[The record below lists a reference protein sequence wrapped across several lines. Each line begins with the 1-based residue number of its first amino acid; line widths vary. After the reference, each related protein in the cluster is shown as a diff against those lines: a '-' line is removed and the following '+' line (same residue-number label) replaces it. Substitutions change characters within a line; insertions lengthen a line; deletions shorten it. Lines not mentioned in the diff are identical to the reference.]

1 MINATWRKRFFIL
14 QNRLYMYPPPE
25 PLPITRAFWVASG
38 LVTFVVLAFCV
49 YFILYLTGRHDAFM
63 TNAEDL
69 GIMDQV
75 FWSITHGH
83 LPHQTICNI
92 LHDTNCYNLSG
103 IPRFAIH
110 FEPILFPLSLF
121 YLILPGPKTL
131 QVVQTVIVALGAYPA
146 FWLARLRLRS
156 EWAAVGIAVL
166 YLLYPGLQQAT
177 VFDFHAVTL
186 TAAFLMFTLYFMYT
200 RRTVWLFVFALLAI
214 ACKEELSGVIALY
227 GLWSIIFQRRWRTGL
242 ALMLIGVA
250 WFAIITYGI
259 YPAFSPTGK
268 PLLIGR
274 YASLGNGPVEIFKNV
289 VLHPRSFL
297 HNYVLEH
304 DRFNYLK
311 SLFVPTGYLLLLAP
325 WIWLLALPT
334 LAVNMLSSNPTM
346 YSGMFQY
353 NAEMVPVLIF
363 ATIEA
368 FVLILWLA
376 QRITARLSA
385 RNGVEHKL
393 SPASISGA
401 GWQSRRWLYS
411 GLLALLTCLVLLSS
425 IRSDYF
431 FHGNMPFSQSFHWP
445 QTTQHD
451 LLGQRIASMIPSD
464 ASVSAQT
471 MLVPHISQRA
481 RIYQFPYAKDV
492 ADYIFV
498 DVTGDIYPYYDA
510 IDYAYDVKTLWA
522 DGKHQVVTAQD
533 GYLLLK
539 RSVLAS
545 GHAPTSTVQVTD
557 GADNTALLMTPQLSE
572 NFCSYMYA
580 SPQEITNPLHA
591 TFTDTHGGG
600 SLDLLGFNVGAPSKF
615 SKSGGYMTITTYWK
629 IPASV
634 TPSLQ
639 PLFFLRGSDG
649 KQYFAS
655 NDVPAILWCQTNMWK
670 PGMVVKLTTRLFGLQ
685 RLPAPNGL
693 AYMSIAVLPLTET
706 SSTIMNV
713 EPRLPVHVMNAP
725 RVVSAIPGANA
736 LQLVPMT
743 ITP

>member
-1 MINATWRKRFFIL
+1 MTR
-14 QNRLYMYPPPE
+14 
-25 PLPITRAFWVASG
+25 TRAFWLASG
-38 LVTFVVLAFCV
+38 LVTLVVLAFCI
-49 YFILYLTGRHDAFM
+49 YFISYLTIQHDAFM

-75 FWSITHGH
+75 FWSITSGH

-92 LHDTNCYNLSG
+92 LHDTNCYSLDG

-121 YLILPGPKTL
+121 YLIWPSPKTL
-131 QVVQTVIVALGAYPA
+131 LVVQTVIVALGAYPA
-146 FWLARLRLRS
+146 YWLARLRLRN
-156 EWAAVGIAVL
+156 EWASVGIAVL
-166 YLLYPGLQQAT
+166 YLLYPGLQQAL

-186 TAAFLMFTLYFMYT
+186 TASLLMFTLYFMYT
-200 RRTVWLFVFALLAI
+200 QRTVWLFVFALLAI
-214 ACKEELSGVIALY
+214 ACKEEVCGIIALY

-242 ALMLIGVA
+242 ALMVIGVA
-250 WFAIITYGI
+250 WFAIITYVI

-274 YASLGNGPVEIFKNV
+274 YASLGNGPVEIFKTV

-297 HNYVLEH
+297 NNYVLEH

-353 NAEMVPVLIF
+353 NAEIVPVLIF

-368 FVLILWLA
+368 IVLILWLV
-376 QRITARLSA
+376 QLVTARFSVQGAAERKPSSA
-385 RNGVEHKL
+385 F
-393 SPASISGA
+393 ASAS
-401 GWQSRRWLYS
+401 GWQSRRWLHA
-411 GLLALLTCLVLLSS
+411 GLLALLTGLVLVCSV
-425 IRSDYF
+425 RSDYY
-431 FHGNMPFSQSFHWP
+431 FHGNMPFSQNFHWP
-445 QTTQHD
+445 QVTQHNI
-451 LLGQRIASMIPSD
+451 LGQRLAAEIPPN

-471 MLVPHISQRA
+471 MLVPHISQRE

-498 DVTGDIYPYYDA
+498 DVTGDIYPYYNA
-510 IDYAYDVKTLWA
+510 IDYAFDVKSLWA
-522 DGKHQVVTAQD
+522 DGQHQVVAAQD

-539 RSVLAS
+539 RIPSAPGSAS
-545 GHAPTSTVQVTD
+545 ASSIQITD
-557 GADNTALLMTPQLSE
+557 GTDNTILSSTPQLSE
-572 NFCSYMYA
+572 KFCSYMYV
-580 SPQEITNPLHA
+580 SSQEITNPLQA
-591 TFTDTHGGG
+591 TFTDTHGA
-600 SLDLLGFNVGAPSKF
+600 SMDLLGFNVAAPSTF
-615 SKSGGYMTITTYWK
+615 SKSSGYMSITTYWK
-629 IPASV
+629 ISAPLTS
-634 TPSLQ
+634 SFQ
-639 PLFFLRGSDG
+639 PLFFLNGSDG

-655 NDVPAILWCQTNMWK
+655 DDVPAILWCQTNGWK
-670 PGMVVKLTTRLFGLQ
+670 PGLIVKLTTRLFGLQ

-693 AYMSIAVLPLTET
+693 AHMSIAVLPLTAS

-713 EPRLPVHVMNAP
+713 KPRLSVRVVNAP
-725 RVVSAIPGANA
+725 SVVSVIPDANA